1 MYAERHVLT
10 LVTAANGSV
19 TGYSPVVTGRISAI
33 HYVKA
38 GAGSYADTVDFAIT
52 AEATGEG
59 LWTEANVTASKVC
72 APRQAVH
79 TIAGVAAVL
88 ASGGEAVRDKIA
100 LAQDRVKV
108 AITNGG
114 DTKTGTFH
122 IVME

>member
-1 MYAERHVLT
+1 MYAERHIVT
-10 LVTAANGSV
+10 AVTAADGSV
-19 TGYSPVVTGRISAI
+19 IAYSPVLTGRISAI

-38 GAGSYADTVDFAIT
+38 SAGSYADTVDFAIT

-59 LWTEANVTASKVC
+59 LWTEANVTATKTV

-100 LAQDRVKV
+100 LAQDRVKISI
-108 AITNGG
+108 ANGG

-122 IVME
+122 VVME